1 MDLQSLLESITPE
14 IYESLKRAVELGK
27 WPNGERLSSEQ
38 RELCLQAVLYYD
50 TRNFSE
56 RERIGFIDRE
66 QHDHCGSEGDA
77 DHDHAHNRW
86 AQEQILVFQDLKDQ
100 QTRH

>member
-38 RELCLQAVLYYD
+38 RELCMQAVLYYD

-86 AQEQILVFQDLKDQ
+86 DQEQILVFQDLKDQ